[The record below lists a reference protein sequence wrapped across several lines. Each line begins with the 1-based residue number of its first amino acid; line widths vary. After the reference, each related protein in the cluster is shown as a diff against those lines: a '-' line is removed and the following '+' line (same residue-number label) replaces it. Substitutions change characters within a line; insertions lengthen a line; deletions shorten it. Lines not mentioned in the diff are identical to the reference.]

1 MADDE
6 NTTQANTGSGDGDGP
21 PRETTSGRYVSR
33 NDEPDKDDAKDDAD
47 DAGKDKEK
55 EEPEGKKRWLLLLLL
70 LLLIL
75 LLLICAGAAYKRW
88 WSNDGAD
95 PTPSPTVATTT
106 SAPKPSATPSAT
118 ASPSTSPSPSPSPSA
133 TVRTVA
139 MPNVVGMQ
147 ASQAKTVLESAG
159 FTNIKFVDET
169 KPNDSLTILAS
180 FVVTKQSVA
189 AGTQVPVDT
198 AVVVTC
204 ATSSNGKG

>member
-6 NTTQANTGSGDGDGP
+6 NTTQANPGSGDGDGP

-33 NDEPDKDDAKDDAD
+33 QDDAAKGDDDDKD
-47 DAGKDKEK
+47 K

-75 LLLICAGAAYKRW
+75 LLLICAGAAYMRW
-88 WSNDGAD
+88 WNKDD
-95 PTPSPTVATTT
+95 PAATPSPTAAATT
-106 SAPKPSATPSAT
+106 SAPQPSATPTATAT
-118 ASPSTSPSPSPSPSA
+118 ASASPSASPSPTA

-147 ASQAKTVLESAG
+147 ASQAKTVLEAAG
-159 FTNIKFVDET
+159 LTNIKFVDEA

-189 AGTQVPVDT
+189 PGTQVPVDT
-198 AVVVTC
+198 EVTITC

>member
-6 NTTQANTGSGDGDGP
+6 NTTQDNTGSGDGDGP

-33 NDEPDKDDAKDDAD
+33 NDEPDKDKDDDAKDP
-47 DAGKDKEK
+47 EK

-88 WSNDGAD
+88 WSNDDVD

-106 SAPKPSATPSAT
+106 SAPRPSATPSAT

-133 TVRTVA
+133 TARTVA

-147 ASQAKTVLESAG
+147 ASQAKTVLEAAG
-159 FTNIKFVDET
+159 LTNIKFVDET

-198 AVVVTC
+198 PVVVTC

>member
-6 NTTQANTGSGDGDGP
+6 NTTQANPGSGDGDGP

-33 NDEPDKDDAKDDAD
+33 SDDAD
-47 DAGKDKEK
+47 KTDDDKDK

-75 LLLICAGAAYKRW
+75 LLLICAGAAYMRW
-88 WSNDGAD
+88 WNKDVPE

-106 SAPKPSATPSAT
+106 SAPSPSVSASASASPT
-118 ASPSTSPSPSPSPSA
+118 ASPTPVA
-133 TVRTVA
+133 RTVA

-147 ASQAKTVLESAG
+147 AAQAKTVLESAG
-159 FTNIKFVDET
+159 LTNIKFVDEA
-169 KPNDSLTILAS
+169 KPNDSLSILAS

-198 AVVVTC
+198 AVTISC

>member
-6 NTTQANTGSGDGDGP
+6 NTTQATPGSGDGDGP

-33 NDEPDKDDAKDDAD
+33 HDENATGDDD
-47 DAGKDKEK
+47 KDKEK

-75 LLLICAGAAYKRW
+75 LLLICAGAAYMKW
-88 WSNDGAD
+88 WSKDD
-95 PTPSPTVATTT
+95 PTPTPSPTAVATT
-106 SAPKPSATPSAT
+106 SAPKPSVSPSVT
-118 ASPSTSPSPSPSPSA
+118 ASPSLSPSPSPSA
-133 TVRTVA
+133 TARTVA
-139 MPNVVGMQ
+139 MPNVVGMP

-159 FTNIKFVDET
+159 LTNIKFVDEA
-169 KPNDSLTILAS
+169 KPNDSLSILAG

-189 AGTQVPVDT
+189 AGTQVAVDT
-198 AVVVTC
+198 PVTITS